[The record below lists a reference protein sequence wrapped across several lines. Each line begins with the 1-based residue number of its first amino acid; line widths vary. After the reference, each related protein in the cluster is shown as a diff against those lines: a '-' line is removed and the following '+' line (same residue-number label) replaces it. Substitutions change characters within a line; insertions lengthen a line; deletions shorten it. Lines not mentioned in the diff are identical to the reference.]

1 MHLMNV
7 ISVPEEI
14 IYRFTTLIYRC
25 VAENFSKIFYCEIN
39 QCKMH
44 LTGRTLEIKLATRY
58 IFSLTIRLRAVQNW
72 YFEPVS
78 NVKLPLTLKISCE
91 GGFPCIA

>member
-1 MHLMNV
+1 MHLMNA

-25 VAENFSKIFYCEIN
+25 VAKKFSKIFYCEIN

-58 IFSLTIRLRAVQNW
+58 IRAGQNW

>member
-1 MHLMNV
+1 
-7 ISVPEEI
+7 
-14 IYRFTTLIYRC
+14 
-25 VAENFSKIFYCEIN
+25 
-39 QCKMH
+39 MH
-44 LTGRTLEIKLATRY
+44 LTGRTLEIKLATKY
-58 IFSLTIRLRAVQNW
+58 IFSLTIRLRAEQNW